1 MSLKIFLKLDR
12 RKQMK
17 DGKFPIKVYLSEDR
31 KTRMVTTG
39 YACYEDQFDVINE
52 CIIGRSFYRENDKLT
67 SILRR
72 CRIECEGKHL
82 VEALK
87 ICKAICDGDAVVH
100 ETFGEYWKRQLKG
113 MELSPS
119 SIRSYGYAF
128 NHLDAFRSMDSLF
141 MSDITVT
148 FVGEWIKH
156 LHEHTNLSNNTIC
169 LYAGMF
175 RHIVNYAID
184 DELIVQN
191 PFRRVRLKRT
201 QTRKRCITLEQLQC
215 LRDSELTGLDAYA
228 RDIFMLSFY
237 LIGINPIDLYN
248 LKEIE
253 NGRIVYYR
261 AKTKKLYDIK
271 VEPEAMALIE
281 KHRGKN
287 TLLDLADRY
296 KSARIMKRVIN
307 VRLKRQIPDLTLY
320 WARHSW
326 ATLAS
331 SLDVSIDTIS
341 LALGH
346 SFGNEVTNIY
356 IKHDVR
362 KVDFANRLVLNTLA
376 VRHS

>member
-1 MSLKIFLKLDR
+1 M
-12 RKQMK
+12 
-17 DGKFPIKVYLSEDR
+17 
-31 KTRMVTTG
+31 
-39 YACYEDQFDVINE
+39 
-52 CIIGRSFYRENDKLT
+52 
-67 SILRR
+67 
-72 CRIECEGKHL
+72 
-82 VEALK
+82 
-87 ICKAICDGDAVVH
+87 
-100 ETFGEYWKRQLKG
+100 
-113 MELSPS
+113 
-119 SIRSYGYAF
+119 
-128 NHLDAFRSMDSLF
+128 
-141 MSDITVT
+141 
-148 FVGEWIKH
+148 
-156 LHEHTNLSNNTIC
+156 
-169 LYAGMF
+169 
-175 RHIVNYAID
+175 
-184 DELIVQN
+184 
-191 PFRRVRLKRT
+191 
-201 QTRKRCITLEQLQC
+201 EQLQC

-307 VRLKRQIPDLTLY
+307 VRLQRQIPDLTLY

-356 IKHDVR
+356 IKHDIR